1 MSDAGKVLGYF
12 GAGSLVIGGVGAL
25 AVGAYRASHGRP
37 WKAWAVGGAVG
48 TPVAAA
54 LAYQLYLMRRRE
66 AVVAAGRRDGVAT
79 RAKYPGVPAEALVF
93 ALQTADKLG
102 PSFDPTWNSA
112 DKLLYRKGLEEG
124 LRA

>member
-1 MSDAGKVLGYF
+1 MSDVGRVLGYF
-12 GAGSLVIGGVGAL
+12 GAGSLVITGVGAL
-25 AVGAYRASHGRP
+25 ATGAFRASRGRP

-66 AVVAAGRRDGVAT
+66 AVVAAGRRDGIAT
-79 RAKYPGVPAEALVF
+79 RAKYPGVPAAALVL
-93 ALQTADKLG
+93 ALQGADKLG

-112 DKLLYRKGLEEG
+112 DKLLYRQGLEEG
-124 LRA
+124 LRT